1 MGLCGRRFLTQS
13 YELVAEEGR
22 SGQSR
27 QRLAS
32 GARLRAACVWVA
44 LGSGP
49 LHGQGRA
56 RPPRSKAPNTRFPE
70 VGGTGLNQAEPSSCC
85 PQGQSPQDSGIWS
98 LCWGTC
104 R

>member
-56 RPPRSKAPNTRFPE
+56 GPGRPAAKLPTH
-70 VGGTGLNQAEPSSCC
+70 V
-85 PQGQSPQDSGIWS
+85 S
-98 LCWGTC
+98 LRWAALG
-104 R
+104 

>member
-56 RPPRSKAPNTRFPE
+56 GQGPAAPQQSSQHTFP
-70 VGGTGLNQAEPSSCC
+70 
-85 PQGQSPQDSGIWS
+85 
-98 LCWGTC
+98 
-104 R
+104 